1 MRAKFVS
8 KLYESLNIQSDDILT
23 DKFIKDFLD
32 DEFVIEN
39 CIRSYEIDNNNN
51 NRFDISEIN
60 SDEYLENEDF
70 IEYAKYLIESKFFEV
85 YNMLEDL
92 IENDRIKIWRSITV
106 NKSWLSQLPTSKR
119 PLGIYWSWDK
129 NAAEPYW
136 GYNDKEFSIPMTLQS
151 SVNINDIDWVP
162 TFKGN
167 MHPNYEEEKEITIKK
182 GASLKIEAIIDE
194 HGKELNIN
202 KIKTKIFKV

>member
-39 CIRSYEIDNNNN
+39 CIMSYEIDNNNN

-70 IEYAKYLIESKFFEV
+70 IEYAKYLIESKFF
-85 YNMLEDL
+85 
-92 IENDRIKIWRSITV
+92 
-106 NKSWLSQLPTSKR
+106 
-119 PLGIYWSWDK
+119 
-129 NAAEPYW
+129 
-136 GYNDKEFSIPMTLQS
+136 
-151 SVNINDIDWVP
+151 
-162 TFKGN
+162 
-167 MHPNYEEEKEITIKK
+167 
-182 GASLKIEAIIDE
+182 
-194 HGKELNIN
+194 
-202 KIKTKIFKV
+202 